1 MRRTISITTG
11 EAAMNDASAGAA
23 PWVDPELIAAGKLLQ
38 EKGLV
43 APDRTQAS
51 LAEVRAAQDR
61 IGAFLG
67 EGSVPLE
74 RERDLSLPG
83 PHGQVPCR
91 LYLPDGIENPPL
103 LVYAHGGGFMQ
114 GSIPSWDHF
123 LRDLVQQSGAAALSV
138 DYQLSPEARFPVAF
152 EEMLAMT
159 RLAAREGAG
168 FGIDPTRLAV
178 GGDSAGANLALST
191 ALAMRDAGE
200 SAVKFQLL
208 IYGVYSTDS
217 DSPSWQR
224 FGQGAGLSQ
233 VQIRW
238 IWQTYLASPDQQN
251 DWRAA
256 PILADP
262 KGVAPAHLIVG
273 SLDPLLD
280 DSHNL
285 AAKLKAVGVPCNL
298 TVYDGINHGFIRYGR
313 LIGTARRAIADCAAA
328 LKAGLRPA

>member
-1 MRRTISITTG
+1 
-11 EAAMNDASAGAA
+11 MNDATT
-23 PWVDPELIAAGKLLQ
+23 PWIDPELVAAGKLLQ

-43 APDRTQAS
+43 APDRTVAS
-51 LAEVRAAQDR
+51 IPEVRAAQER

-67 EGSVPLE
+67 EGSAPLKD
-74 RERDLSLPG
+74 ERDLSLPG

-91 LYLPDGIENPPL
+91 LYLPDGVERPPL

-114 GSIPSWDHF
+114 GSIPSWDRF
-123 LRDLVQQSGAAALSV
+123 LRDLVRQSGVAALSV
-138 DYQLSPEARFPVAF
+138 DYQLSPEGKFPVAF
-152 EEMLAMT
+152 DEMVALT

-168 FGIDPTRLAV
+168 LGVDPSRLAL
-178 GGDSAGANLALST
+178 GGDSAGANLALAA

-200 SAVKFQLL
+200 RALGFLL
-208 IYGVYSTDS
+208 LLYGCFSTDC

-233 VQIRW
+233 TQMRW
-238 IWQTYLASPDQQN
+238 IWETYLERPEQQK

-256 PILADP
+256 PMLGDL

-280 DSHNL
+280 DSNNL
-285 AAKLKAVGVPCNL
+285 AARLKAAGVSCDL
-298 TVYDGINHGFIRYGR
+298 TVYQGINHGFIRYAR
-313 LIGTARRAIADCAAA
+313 LIGTARKAIAESAAA
-328 LKAGLRPA
+328 RRAGLAA

>member
-1 MRRTISITTG
+1 
-11 EAAMNDASAGAA
+11 MNDAAS
-23 PWVDPELIAAGKLLQ
+23 PWVDPELVAAGRLLQ
-38 EKGLV
+38 TKGLV
-43 APDRTQAS
+43 APDRTVAG
-51 LAEVRAAQDR
+51 LAEVRAATDR

-67 EGSVPLE
+67 EGSVPLK

-91 LYLPDGIENPPL
+91 LYLPDDVERAPL

-123 LRDLVQQSGAAALSV
+123 LRDLVRQSGIAALSV
-138 DYQLSPEARFPVAF
+138 DYQLSPEAKFPVAF
-152 EEMLAMT
+152 DEMVAMT

-178 GGDSAGANLALST
+178 GGDSAGGNLALAA

-200 SAVKFQLL
+200 SALKFQLL
-208 IYGVYSTDS
+208 VYGVYSTDC

-233 VQIRW
+233 TQMRW
-238 IWQTYLASPDQQN
+238 IWETYLANPEQRK

-256 PILADP
+256 PILADL

-273 SLDPLLD
+273 SLDPLQD
-280 DSHNL
+280 DSNNL
-285 AAKLKAVGVPCNL
+285 AAKLKAAGVPCNL
-298 TVYDGINHGFIRYGR
+298 TVYQGINHGFIRYGR

-328 LKAGLRPA
+328 LKAGLAI

>member
-1 MRRTISITTG
+1 
-11 EAAMNDASAGAA
+11 MNDTAA
-23 PWVDPELIAAGKLLQ
+23 PWVDPELIAASKLLQ

-43 APDRTQAS
+43 APDRTVAS
-51 LAEVRAAQDR
+51 LAEVRAATDR

-67 EGSVPLE
+67 EESVRLND
-74 RERDLSLPG
+74 ERDLSLPG

-91 LYLPDGIENPPL
+91 LYMPDNVKTPPL

-114 GSIPSWDHF
+114 GSLPSWDHV
-123 LRDLVQQSGAAALSV
+123 LRDLVRQSGVAVLSV
-138 DYQLSPEARFPVAF
+138 DYKLSPETKFPVAY
-152 EEMLAMT
+152 EEMVAMT
-159 RLAAREGAG
+159 RLAVREGAG

-178 GGDSAGANLALST
+178 GGDSAGGNLALAT
-191 ALAMRDAGE
+191 ALMMRDAGE
-200 SAVKFQLL
+200 KALKFQLL

-233 VQIRW
+233 TQMRW
-238 IWQTYLASPDQQN
+238 IWQTYLANPEQQK

-256 PILADP
+256 PVLADL

-280 DSHNL
+280 DSNNL
-285 AAKLKAVGVPCNL
+285 AAKLKQAGVPCTL
-298 TVYDGINHGFIRYGR
+298 TVYDGLNHGFIRYGR
-313 LIGTARRAIADCAAA
+313 LVGTARRAVADCAAA
-328 LKAGLRPA
+328 LKAGLSG